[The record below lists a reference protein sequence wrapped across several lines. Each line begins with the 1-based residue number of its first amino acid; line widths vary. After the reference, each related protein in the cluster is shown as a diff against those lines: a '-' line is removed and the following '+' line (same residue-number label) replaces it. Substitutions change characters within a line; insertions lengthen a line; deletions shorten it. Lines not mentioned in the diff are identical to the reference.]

1 MHMFYLSR
9 LAGARTCSTVFERKS
24 FRQSET
30 EWVAIARK
38 KRKKNK
44 PLKLSVCLREGH
56 HLFVELKPA
65 GIQIQRE

>member
-1 MHMFYLSR
+1 MNMFYLSR

-30 EWVAIARK
+30 EWVANTK
-38 KRKKNK
+38 KKKKKK
-44 PLKLSVCLREGH
+44 PLKLSVCLREVH